1 MQATKLSFSEIV
13 RIEGNVEHYHVP
25 KYQREYV
32 WSKTEWETLMNDIDE
47 NSPDYFIGSIIVVSN
62 HDDRPGAEKVY
73 EVVDGQQRLTTLTIL
88 LCAIYKK
95 LIDLRTQ
102 SIEMDEYEKEDL
114 QIKLNSVRKKIIHK
128 KKMTYENELGSFIDN
143 NNQCF
148 LRIQPSIQN
157 RNLEDYKYII
167 HKECGLI
174 SSKIDY
180 PKNFGNRR
188 FSKAFQY
195 FLSEIP
201 EDLNDLYSFIEKINR
216 LVFIHIAVGNQ
227 SDAFVLFETLNN
239 RGIPLTPIDIVK
251 NSILAEMERQKG
263 INLDDSFNKWQE
275 LIELIPD
282 FDLQLRFLRQFY
294 NAFKIDPI
302 IKHEKVTKATK
313 SNILLAF
320 ERLIKNDVAFIF
332 NEILEKA
339 AYYSKV
345 AGITST
351 QDPLFNKLI
360 EELNRVGAASSHT
373 LLMFLF
379 SKKDCLEKSN
389 TINEVVE
396 FLIKYYLRRNVTDY
410 PNTRDLDAI
419 NIEVIEKVNLKILNE
434 GTIKSVDVI
443 SWHLNSFRGKPSTD
457 QQFRIS
463 LSGSIY
469 DSNVGMTRYL
479 LWKIDSIYHT
489 REYSPNLWNKTESG
503 QYYLW
508 TIEHI
513 FPEGRNIPQS
523 WINMIGNGDKE
534 ETEKIQT
541 EYVHK
546 LGNLTLSAY
555 NSNLSNRSFQT
566 KQNLEKRMIS
576 NNELKIGYKNGL
588 GLNKFEFEL
597 DGQKLNL
604 SDSEIWTKEHIQART
619 ESMVDRILSLFSL
632 NEIV

>member
-201 EDLNDLYSFIEKINR
+201 EDLTQLYSFIDKINR

-379 SKKDCLEKSN
+379 SKKDYLEKSN

-419 NIEVIEKVNLKILNE
+419 NIEVIEKVNQKILNE
-434 GTIKSVDVI
+434 GTIKSGDVI

-597 DGQKLNL
+597 DGQKFNL

>member
-47 NSPDYFIGSIIVVSN
+47 NGPDYFIGSIIVVSN
-62 HDDRPGAEKVY
+62 HDDRPGAEKIY

-157 RNLEDYKYII
+157 RNLEDYKYNI

-201 EDLNDLYSFIEKINR
+201 EDLTQLYSFIDKINR

-263 INLDDSFNKWQE
+263 VNLDDSFNKWQE

-434 GTIKSVDVI
+434 GTIKSGDVI
-443 SWHLNSFRGKPSTD
+443 SWHLNSIRGKPSTD

>member
-201 EDLNDLYSFIEKINR
+201 EDLTQLYSFIDKINR

-379 SKKDCLEKSN
+379 SKKDYLEKSN

-419 NIEVIEKVNLKILNE
+419 NIEVIEKVNQKILNE
-434 GTIKSVDVI
+434 GTIKSGDVI

>member
-1 MQATKLSFSEIV
+1 
-13 RIEGNVEHYHVP
+13 
-25 KYQREYV
+25 
-32 WSKTEWETLMNDIDE
+32 MNDIDE

-201 EDLNDLYSFIEKINR
+201 EDLTQLYSFIDKINR

-379 SKKDCLEKSN
+379 SKKDYLEKSN

-419 NIEVIEKVNLKILNE
+419 NIEVIEKVNQKILNE
-434 GTIKSVDVI
+434 GTIKSGDVI
-443 SWHLNSFRGKPSTD
+443 SWHLNSIRGKPSTD

>member
-443 SWHLNSFRGKPSTD
+443 SWHLNSIRGKPSTD

>member
-1 MQATKLSFSEIV
+1 
-13 RIEGNVEHYHVP
+13 
-25 KYQREYV
+25 
-32 WSKTEWETLMNDIDE
+32 
-47 NSPDYFIGSIIVVSN
+47 
-62 HDDRPGAEKVY
+62 
-73 EVVDGQQRLTTLTIL
+73 
-88 LCAIYKK
+88 
-95 LIDLRTQ
+95 
-102 SIEMDEYEKEDL
+102 
-114 QIKLNSVRKKIIHK
+114 
-128 KKMTYENELGSFIDN
+128 
-143 NNQCF
+143 
-148 LRIQPSIQN
+148 
-157 RNLEDYKYII
+157 
-167 HKECGLI
+167 
-174 SSKIDY
+174 
-180 PKNFGNRR
+180 
-188 FSKAFQY
+188 
-195 FLSEIP
+195 
-201 EDLNDLYSFIEKINR
+201 
-216 LVFIHIAVGNQ
+216 
-227 SDAFVLFETLNN
+227 
-239 RGIPLTPIDIVK
+239 
-251 NSILAEMERQKG
+251 
-263 INLDDSFNKWQE
+263 
-275 LIELIPD
+275 LIPD

-379 SKKDCLEKSN
+379 SKKDYLEKSN

-419 NIEVIEKVNLKILNE
+419 NIEVIEKVNQKILNE
-434 GTIKSVDVI
+434 GTIKSGDVI

-566 KQNLEKRMIS
+566 KQNLEKKKLFCKKSFKNIFYL
-576 NNELKIGYKNGL
+576 EIKIKRN
-588 GLNKFEFEL
+588 
-597 DGQKLNL
+597 
-604 SDSEIWTKEHIQART
+604 
-619 ESMVDRILSLFSL
+619 
-632 NEIV
+632 